1 VKNVVERGSGR
12 PVTVGKIVAI
22 GANYTDH
29 IEEMGLRVPEE
40 PMIFL
45 KPSSSILH
53 EGYPIKYPRTGSVL
67 HYEVELG
74 LVVGK
79 TAKDVSAENGAGIVS
94 HYLLA
99 LDMTLRDLQQEARE
113 RGWPWS
119 TCKGF
124 DCACPVS
131 EALPLADPS
140 VLDDLPI
147 RLSVNGNV
155 RQDSTTANMIWG
167 PARLVEIVSSHFTLE
182 PGDIILT
189 GTPAGVGEVARGDL
203 IEATLGE
210 ELAVG
215 FEVE

>member
-1 VKNVVERGSGR
+1 VRNLVERGSGR
-12 PVTVGKIVAI
+12 TIDVCKIVAI

-29 IEEMGLRVPEE
+29 IEEMGLSVPEK

-53 EGYPIKYPRTGSVL
+53 EGEKIRFPSVGEVL

-74 LVVGK
+74 LVVGEV
-79 TAKDVSAENGAGIVS
+79 AKDVDEEDGLRIFS

-99 LDMTLRDLQQEARE
+99 LDMTLRDLQEEARG

-131 EALPLADPS
+131 EAVPLADPAALATMP
-140 VLDDLPI
+140 V
-147 RLSVNGNV
+147 RLSLNGRL
-155 RQDSTTANMIWG
+155 RQDSTTSNMIWG
-167 PARLVEIVSSHFTLE
+167 PSQLAAIVSAHFTLE
-182 PGDIILT
+182 PGDVILT
-189 GTPAGVGEVARGDL
+189 GTPAGVGEVKRGDVL
-203 IEATLGE
+203 EATLGDDIG
-210 ELAVG
+210 VR